1 LSSPTG
7 QPVTYSCS
15 RSHLVLVDVGHITA
29 DERVEDLSSLLTEH
43 NLGHVDDAET
53 AAARAADLANRVPR
67 TGETG

>member
-1 LSSPTG
+1 
-7 QPVTYSCS
+7 
-15 RSHLVLVDVGHITA
+15 VDVGHITA

-53 AAARAADLANRVPR
+53 AAAADLANRVPR

>member
-1 LSSPTG
+1 
-7 QPVTYSCS
+7 
-15 RSHLVLVDVGHITA
+15 VDVGHITA